1 MCEAL
6 RELMK
11 DEIEGEIEEREQKA
25 RQKKTIGLI
34 KNLMETMKLTVDQA
48 MAAMKI
54 SDEDRGNYRAML

>member
-11 DEIEGEIEEREQKA
+11 DEIEGEREEREQKA